1 MFKSV
6 GLPHGFCFLWNP
18 QLLWL
23 HVLSDSTI
31 ALAYFLIP
39 LALIRIVRQ
48 RKDIPFNGIFFCF
61 STFIVACGLTHV
73 MEVLTLW
80 QPVYWISGGL
90 KALTAVV
97 SMATFI
103 LLIRLT
109 PAILAIPHERDLARV
124 NQELNS
130 VLEST
135 TMCVLAMD
143 SNWKIT
149 YLNSNAR
156 RLLEVGNE
164 ISGTTL
170 WEAFPAQQQATRERL
185 EQVMATREPAEYEA
199 FYEPLDLSTS
209 VHAHPSESGG
219 VTVFFNDVSEQKRLQ
234 RELDVERALR
244 EQRIEA
250 LAQMAGGIAHE
261 ISNPLGI
268 IHARANDL
276 AEVAQESESVPS
288 EVVLGACGS
297 MLKTSQRAMS
307 ILRGLR
313 TFAREGSHDPMFQTS
328 ITGLIEQTV
337 ELVNPRYTTHG
348 VSIEIVPSVLPSI
361 QCREVQIGQI
371 LLNMLN
377 NAFDAVD
384 GAGSTERW
392 VRIVASQVGESVS
405 IDVIDSGP
413 GVAPEHR
420 KHLMEPFY
428 TTKPLGAGM
437 GVGLSLSRV
446 IARDHGGTLELTDV
460 DGHTCFRLMLP
471 VRQPES
477 KAEARMQAE
486 GVA

>member
-1 MFKSV
+1 MFRSV

-18 QLLWL
+18 HLLWL
-23 HVLSDSTI
+23 HVVSDSLI

-39 LALIRIVRQ
+39 LALIRIVSK

-61 STFIVACGLTHV
+61 ATFIVACGITHL
-73 MEVLTLW
+73 MEVITLW
-80 QPVYWISGGL
+80 HPIYWISGGL

-97 SMATFI
+97 SLATFV
-103 LLIRLT
+103 LLLKLT

-124 NQELNS
+124 NKELNS

-143 SNWKIT
+143 PEWKIT
-149 YLNSNAR
+149 YLNGNAR
-156 RLLEVGNE
+156 RLLAVDKQV
-164 ISGTTL
+164 SGKVL
-170 WEAFPAQQQATRERL
+170 WDAFPAQEQATRERL
-185 EQVMATREPAEYEA
+185 EKVMATRNPEEYEA
-199 FYEPLDLSTS
+199 YYEPLDLSTS
-209 VHAHPSESGG
+209 VHAHPTESGG

-234 RELDVERALR
+234 RQLEVERALR
-244 EQRIEA
+244 EQRIES

-276 AEVAQESESVPS
+276 AEVAHEGESVPS
-288 EVVLGACGS
+288 EVVIAACTS

-313 TFAREGSHDPMFQTS
+313 MFAREGTHDPMFMTS
-328 ITGLIEQTV
+328 IPELIEQTV
-337 ELVNPRYTTHG
+337 ELVSARYRTHG
-348 VSIEIVPSVLPSI
+348 VLLSIVPGVVPKI
-361 QCREVQIGQI
+361 RCREVQIGQI

-377 NAFDAVD
+377 NSFDAID

-392 VRIVASQVGESVS
+392 VTIGAAQAGECIQV
-405 IDVIDSGP
+405 DVVDSGP

-420 KHLMEPFY
+420 QHLMEPFY

-446 IARDHGGTLELTDV
+446 IAHDHGGTLELTDV
-460 DGHTCFRLMLP
+460 DGHTCFRLTLP
-471 VRQPES
+471 VHAGESEAGVQAQP
-477 KAEARMQAE
+477 E